1 MSNEIMFY
9 EKLLLDNEVTQDFP
23 SKSILQLIY
32 LELYRFNENPD
43 LDEDSKI
50 PNLSSYAEYLRVCLY
65 EKASLH
71 ISGILKKYDFDD
83 IQKKIILE
91 CIKNMLERSRID
103 NKTVNNAKYDMLST
117 DKLKKELKEK
127 LEEKQCIID
136 LKLTKL
142 VSDIKNNEY
151 IGFLFKTSYNK
162 FKELYAFKDTDYSGH
177 IDDKQ
182 LILDGC
188 IIAYQLD
195 QKYITTL
202 LQNLDLN
209 YFYMKQLL
217 GYETFDARI
226 LPEKYSHNYELQIR
240 NWEHDFKE
248 PLLKLSVEKQNLVI
262 SVSLLYFGIYRGIFE
277 YINQYYLNQF
287 DFPYN
292 ISEFPSSILET
303 IMAYLR
309 HLIGTILDDQT
320 FDGEDFIESSNLA
333 FKLLKEYIKGIKFI
347 SENITKIVN
356 NREVL
361 ELMIE
366 QLFTVYKF
374 MYTCF
379 NTNISPKDIMDSIM
393 TINDETTLEDLI
405 SKWKTLN
412 NLN

>member
-1 MSNEIMFY
+1 
-9 EKLLLDNEVTQDFP
+9 
-23 SKSILQLIY
+23 
-32 LELYRFNENPD
+32 
-43 LDEDSKI
+43 
-50 PNLSSYAEYLRVCLY
+50 
-65 EKASLH
+65 
-71 ISGILKKYDFDD
+71 
-83 IQKKIILE
+83 
-91 CIKNMLERSRID
+91 
-103 NKTVNNAKYDMLST
+103 
-117 DKLKKELKEK
+117 
-127 LEEKQCIID
+127 
-136 LKLTKL
+136 
-142 VSDIKNNEY
+142 
-151 IGFLFKTSYNK
+151 
-162 FKELYAFKDTDYSGH
+162 
-177 IDDKQ
+177 
-182 LILDGC
+182 
-188 IIAYQLD
+188 
-195 QKYITTL
+195 
-202 LQNLDLN
+202 
-209 YFYMKQLL
+209 MKQLL

-366 QLFTVYKF
+366 QLFTDYKF